1 MEGGSMA
8 FISFNKV
15 YDPSKSY
22 KPLSYLHFV
31 LYSIVRL
38 LYVP

>member
-1 MEGGSMA
+1 MA

-22 KPLSYLHFV
+22 KPLSYLHFIV